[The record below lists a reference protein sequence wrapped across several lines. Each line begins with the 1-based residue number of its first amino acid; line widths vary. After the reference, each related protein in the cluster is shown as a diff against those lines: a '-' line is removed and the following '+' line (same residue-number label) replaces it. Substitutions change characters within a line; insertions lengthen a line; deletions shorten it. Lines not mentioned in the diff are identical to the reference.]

1 MSKDYLVVD
10 DIVIDPDVV
19 DRLQQSVIATRDAAL
34 KQNLLDWAFELS
46 LVVAVIGDYKKRI
59 QPH

>member
-10 DIVIDPDVV
+10 NITINPTVV
-19 DRLQQSVIATRDAAL
+19 DRLQQSVIATRDAAI

-46 LVVAVIGDYKKRI
+46 LVVALIGDYKKRI
-59 QPH
+59 QDD